1 MTQSNR
7 RDVAFTSGKE
17 RCAAWLY
24 LPEGASVEHKVPV
37 IVMAHGLG
45 GVRRA
50 RLDAFA
56 ERFCAAGYACL
67 VFDYRHFGDSTGMPR
82 ELLRVH
88 LQREDYRAA
97 ISHAR
102 GLAEVDPERVILWG
116 TSFSGGH
123 VIATAAE
130 DHRVAAAIAQCPFTD
145 GIASVLAINPITS
158 SKLTA
163 LALQDVALALRGQGP
178 IRVPLVGLPGETALM
193 TAPDAKPGYDAVLDS
208 AGYDVPKD
216 MAARV
221 ALDVLRAR
229 PGARAKEVQCPI
241 YFAVCKTDSVAPAK
255 ATLRHV
261 EKAPRGEIKVY
272 DTGHFD
278 IYVDDEFEGVVAD
291 ELAFLA
297 KWVPVAPI
305 SID

>member
-1 MTQSNR
+1 MTQQPR
-7 RDVAFTSGKE
+7 RDVAFSSGEE

-24 LPEGASVEHKVPV
+24 LPEGASADNKVPV

-56 ERFCAAGYACL
+56 ERFVAAGYACL

-97 ISHAR
+97 IAYAR
-102 GLAEVDPERVILWG
+102 KLEEVDPDRVVLWG

-123 VIATAAE
+123 VIFAAAE

-163 LALQDVALALRGQGP
+163 LALKDVAGAARGQDP
-178 IRVPLVGLPGETALM
+178 VRVPLTGAPGEVALM
-193 TAPDAKPGYDAVLDS
+193 TAPDAKPGYDAVLGS
-208 AGYDVPKD
+208 AGYDVPQN

-229 PGARAKEVQCPI
+229 PGAKAKSVQCPI
-241 YFAVCKTDSVAPAK
+241 LFAVCKPDSVAPSK

-261 EKAPRGEIKVY
+261 RKAPKGEIKLY
-272 DTGHFD
+272 DAGHFD
-278 IYVDDEFEGVVAD
+278 IYVGDDFEMVLAD

-297 KWVPVAPI
+297 EHVPVN
-305 SID
+305 